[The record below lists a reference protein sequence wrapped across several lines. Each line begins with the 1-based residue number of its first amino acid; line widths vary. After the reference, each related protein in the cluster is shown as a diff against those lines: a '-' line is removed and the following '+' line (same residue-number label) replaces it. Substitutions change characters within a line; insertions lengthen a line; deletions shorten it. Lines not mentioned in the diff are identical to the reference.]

1 MAQRKL
7 TVRGRGP
14 DAQVNVFVE
23 VCCGKVWL
31 TVVDCP
37 FTAEAIFEPAQA
49 GSLVELIGQAT
60 MQARGGRNGAVS

>member
-7 TVRGRGP
+7 TVWGRGP
-14 DAQVNVFVE
+14 DAQVTVFVE
-23 VCCGKVWL
+23 VCRGKVWL

-49 GSLVELIGQAT
+49 SSLAELMTQAT
-60 MQARGGRNGAVS
+60 TQARGCGNGAAS